1 MLALALSVSLTL
13 PGCAHIG
20 RAVDAVR
27 SYADV
32 EAALSCYRAHGFS
45 TELAACLAVDVVTP
59 GLREALSE
67 ADDRLDTYLAARA
80 GAGAEVDIATAQA
93 EADAAA
99 ARLEQALADARR

>member
-1 MLALALSVSLTL
+1 VLSLSLT
-13 PGCAHIG
+13 GCAHIE
-20 RAVDAVR
+20 RAAHAVR

-32 EAALSCYRAHGFS
+32 DAALSCFRAHGFS

-67 ADDRLDTYLAARA
+67 ADDRLTTYLAARA
-80 GAGAEVDIATAQA
+80 GAGAEVDIAEAKA

-99 ARLEQALADARR
+99 VRLEQELAAAR